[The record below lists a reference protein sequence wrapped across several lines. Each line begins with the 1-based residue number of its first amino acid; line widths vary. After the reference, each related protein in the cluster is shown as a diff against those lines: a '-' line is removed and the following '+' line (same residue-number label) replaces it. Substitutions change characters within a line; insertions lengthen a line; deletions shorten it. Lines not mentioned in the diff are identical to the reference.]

1 MPDAAQPVLRDPN
14 AEHCP
19 RCLQVLPPKAS
30 RCPDCGQPIHFHSL
44 RLLPFAVGI
53 AGLLAL
59 VFVMFVMY
67 RMAKNEEAARAP
79 VPVDDNAS
87 QQELFH
93 DSPPANGKA
102 NEPSKPDKRPPLDE
116 R

>member
-1 MPDAAQPVLRDPN
+1 MPDTQPVFPDPK
-14 AEHCP
+14 ADRCP
-19 RCLQVLPPKAS
+19 RCVRVLPPRAS

-59 VFVMFVMY
+59 VFVMLVLY

-79 VPVDDNAS
+79 VPVDENAP
-87 QQELFH
+87 QQQLFT
-93 DSPPANGKA
+93 DSPPANSHA
-102 NEPSKPDKRPPLDE
+102 KPDKKPPLNE